1 MPVRKFLDFF
11 FTSILLHLHRLI
23 RTACPV
29 FPYIH
34 LSPPSALATIEV
46 NDDPRIGHRG
56 NTQRKGSRIF
66 VKECGPVLT
75 KLKGDY
81 PHLKFL
87 QGLDGKYLN
96 MESSLVRAAVVLL
109 ISGQDEAFFS
119 AVQATTNFESAG
131 ALGEVHNWHLMLPTS
146 ATVSPLTY
154 SAVVA
159 TRYVELCVK
168 L

>member
-1 MPVRKFLDFF
+1 MIVRS
-11 FTSILLHLHRLI
+11 TSPAVTTLGELLKSKEMHDRL
-23 RTACPV
+23 
-29 FPYIH
+29 
-34 LSPPSALATIEV
+34 
-46 NDDPRIGHRG
+46 
-56 NTQRKGSRIF
+56 F

-87 QGLDGKYLN
+87 QGSEGKYLN

-119 AVQATTNFESAG
+119 AVQAKTNLESAG

-146 ATVSPLTY
+146 ARVSPLT
-154 SAVVA
+154 
-159 TRYVELCVK
+159 
-168 L
+168 